1 MAGEAWDVL
10 HEPATA
16 DGHWSPDNVGA
27 AAPGVLTPLSWSIW
41 RTVGDRAPREV
52 AYRLG
57 AFSGRDRRDF
67 PDIVRP
73 FYGRIAIRME
83 FVGPFG
89 DRIPRVTG
97 EEAVRS
103 LCGRVPE
110 TMNFNPTP
118 APYPPL
124 AGTLPPPQFMTP
136 PGIPT

>member
-10 HEPATA
+10 HEPDTA
-16 DGHWSPDNVGA
+16 DGHWSTDNVGE

-52 AYRLG
+52 AFRLG

-73 FYGRIAIRME
+73 FYRRIAIRIE
-83 FVGPFG
+83 FVRPFG
-89 DRIPRVTG
+89 DRMPRVTR

-103 LCGRVPE
+103 LCGRGPQ
-110 TMNFNPTP
+110 TM
-118 APYPPL
+118 
-124 AGTLPPPQFMTP
+124 TLTPPPTRDP
-136 PGIPT
+136 PHPRH